1 MLLRQ
6 HQEDQRIQIEE
17 EDMEKIM
24 SQGMGPSDIMDDRH
38 EVGKAEHPSFA
49 YPNTFL
55 FLHMGS
61 DFSESKHLLMLRF
74 CKPSCQ
80 VSIAEV

>member
-24 SQGMGPSDIMDDRH
+24 SQGMGPSDIMDDKH
-38 EVGKAEHPSFA
+38 EVQSQSTET
-49 YPNTFL
+49 YLNVVQ
-55 FLHMGS
+55 
-61 DFSESKHLLMLRF
+61 LLGH
-74 CKPSCQ
+74 
-80 VSIAEV
+80 